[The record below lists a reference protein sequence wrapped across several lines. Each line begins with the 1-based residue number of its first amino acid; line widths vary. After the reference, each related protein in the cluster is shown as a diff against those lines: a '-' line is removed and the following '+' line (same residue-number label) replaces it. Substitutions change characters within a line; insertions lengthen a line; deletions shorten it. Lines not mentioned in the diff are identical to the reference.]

1 MSGSSREAHPEEEG
15 PRVNNIVEAPC
26 YTLQH
31 ICELIVS
38 KYVAE
43 LINN

>member
-1 MSGSSREAHPEEEG
+1 MVLPVAYMQMN
-15 PRVNNIVEAPC
+15 VNNIVEAPC
-26 YTLQH
+26 YVLQR
-31 ICELIVS
+31 IGELIVS

>member
-1 MSGSSREAHPEEEG
+1 MTL
-15 PRVNNIVEAPC
+15 IWVETCNKLTIPPVSFLAVG
-26 YTLQH
+26 
-31 ICELIVS
+31 ELIVS